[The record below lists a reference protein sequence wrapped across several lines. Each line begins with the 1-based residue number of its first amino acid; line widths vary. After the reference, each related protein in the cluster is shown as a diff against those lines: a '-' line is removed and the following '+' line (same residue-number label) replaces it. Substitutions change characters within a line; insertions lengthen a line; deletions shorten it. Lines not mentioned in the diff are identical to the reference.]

1 MFELN
6 NCLTENI
13 PILVQ
18 TPNLEEKLSENFP
31 LEKFLENDDAILCAK
46 IGGEKTK
53 NYLNSTKMKKL
64 IKLITEEPEN
74 DDQINGH
81 KIPYIASEIL
91 KLDCPYI
98 LEHFVLSE
106 KEYQEQYILFNN
118 LSLNNSID
126 NEVDDIFSKIE
137 KKYKNKEFQ
146 NKFDFQ
152 NIKNDD
158 NINDSENKFDELID
172 NDKDNEDKKENI
184 SGIDNK
190 DKDIYKNN
198 NNDCNE
204 DNYEENLDEI
214 NANNKKGIDININE
228 KTNLKADKNE
238 NKININNIND
248 NNCNE
253 QKDEERS
260 DENKLGGTDA
270 KDKEIPNSENKD
282 KEKYEK
288 LDEEKN
294 NIEDLTKDNK
304 ELIDGIYG
312 IDDNYLSI
320 EGELADFY
328 ICDTKENK
336 LDDYDPH
343 NEYLDL
349 LLNFVINDKPEL
361 NYVLSGYFL
370 NVIQIL
376 LEKYPSKIITYLYNI
391 RKDAL
396 KRIVFLSHQSAFSIL
411 SSIVLNIESY
421 KISLNSNNDI
431 INNIN
436 FRNELFGNIIKSMN
450 LEGFRDE
457 AGKIYT
463 EFDMESKLLL
473 IFNLF
478 NDNKYVV
485 KYILEKRDI
494 YMHLLGLLNIN
505 LFKDTSYD
513 NKNFDKK
520 YTLYS
525 LYLNLIIKLLN
536 VINLNEDYNFPNEY
550 NFNYIKKSEDELSF
564 NDYMILTFD
573 NILKYNFIP
582 KKPILIIG
590 EGSGIEYEGL
600 GRLNIKI
607 LDLVIELLKF
617 MKNIPNIFDSIL
629 IKYNFVQNSIDY
641 FFKYQWNN
649 LYHQKLVILFDI
661 YLKEERNHKE
671 LTEFIFDKYKLHEI
685 LVNYLKLRRNTESYA
700 EKSKKFIF
708 KSGKEI
714 NSGVYVHVI
723 DLMYKIQVFAGLKTF
738 ADEEKQK
745 LNIINLGEYEFLKSE
760 KSNKDEKEIKISQN
774 ICNILKENKE
784 WNDTIDNLVMPLIKK
799 FEEKLVDVGEPKR
812 NEKEDIFKDG
822 IRNVSNNNIISID
835 KEGIDNSLEII
846 QKNINI
852 ISPPKL
858 DIKKKRNK
866 KKKKRKKKQIFEENL
881 YGDDNNKK
889 DITNCDNNNKIYNK
903 DNYLEENKHHETKRT
918 VNDIKEAND
927 KQSNQEQIDKD
938 ICEDKNK
945 EISLFNDEKIGK
957 NIVSDIPDNKVIL
970 KEKSPQ
976 KEVNGILKND
986 IEKDSENKKE
996 EEKF

>member
-106 KEYQEQYILFNN
+106 KEYKEQYILFNN

-158 NINDSENKFDELID
+158 NIYDSENKFDELID

-270 KDKEIPNSENKD
+270 KEKEITNSENKD

-349 LLNFVINDKPEL
+349 LLNFVMNDKPEL

-411 SSIVLNIESY
+411 SSMMLNIESY
-421 KISLNSNNDI
+421 KIPLNSNNDI
-431 INNIN
+431 I
-436 FRNELFGNIIKSMN
+436 IIII
-450 LEGFRDE
+450 L
-457 AGKIYT
+457 
-463 EFDMESKLLL
+463 
-473 IFNLF
+473 
-478 NDNKYVV
+478 
-485 KYILEKRDI
+485 ILE
-494 YMHLLGLLNIN
+494 M
-505 LFKDTSYD
+505 
-513 NKNFDKK
+513 
-520 YTLYS
+520 
-525 LYLNLIIKLLN
+525 
-536 VINLNEDYNFPNEY
+536 
-550 NFNYIKKSEDELSF
+550 NY
-564 NDYMILTFD
+564 
-573 NILKYNFIP
+573 
-582 KKPILIIG
+582 
-590 EGSGIEYEGL
+590 
-600 GRLNIKI
+600 
-607 LDLVIELLKF
+607 
-617 MKNIPNIFDSIL
+617 
-629 IKYNFVQNSIDY
+629 
-641 FFKYQWNN
+641 
-649 LYHQKLVILFDI
+649 LVIL
-661 YLKEERNHKE
+661 
-671 LTEFIFDKYKLHEI
+671 
-685 LVNYLKLRRNTESYA
+685 
-700 EKSKKFIF
+700 
-708 KSGKEI
+708 
-714 NSGVYVHVI
+714 
-723 DLMYKIQVFAGLKTF
+723 
-738 ADEEKQK
+738 
-745 LNIINLGEYEFLKSE
+745 LN
-760 KSNKDEKEIKISQN
+760 Q
-774 ICNILKENKE
+774 
-784 WNDTIDNLVMPLIKK
+784 
-799 FEEKLVDVGEPKR
+799 
-812 NEKEDIFKDG
+812 
-822 IRNVSNNNIISID
+822 
-835 KEGIDNSLEII
+835 
-846 QKNINI
+846 
-852 ISPPKL
+852 
-858 DIKKKRNK
+858 
-866 KKKKRKKKQIFEENL
+866 
-881 YGDDNNKK
+881 
-889 DITNCDNNNKIYNK
+889 
-903 DNYLEENKHHETKRT
+903 
-918 VNDIKEAND
+918 
-927 KQSNQEQIDKD
+927 
-938 ICEDKNK
+938 
-945 EISLFNDEKIGK
+945 
-957 NIVSDIPDNKVIL
+957 
-970 KEKSPQ
+970 
-976 KEVNGILKND
+976 
-986 IEKDSENKKE
+986 
-996 EEKF
+996 